1 MGHVIKLYFLT
12 LAVFLIVDLA
22 WLGFVARDFYREQLG
37 NLMRA
42 NVNWTAAIIFYLIF
56 IGGIL
61 FFVVYP
67 ALERDSMVYALLV
80 GGLFGFIT
88 YATYDLTNL
97 ATLQGWPLTMT
108 LVDLAWGTFL
118 GASVSFLSFVMDKF
132 LL

>member
-1 MGHVIKLYFLT
+1 MGQVIKLYFLT

>member
-1 MGHVIKLYFLT
+1 MGQVIKLYFLT

-22 WLGFVARDFYREQLG
+22 WLGLVARDFYREQLG

-118 GASVSFLSFVMDKF
+118 GASVSFLSFVMGKF